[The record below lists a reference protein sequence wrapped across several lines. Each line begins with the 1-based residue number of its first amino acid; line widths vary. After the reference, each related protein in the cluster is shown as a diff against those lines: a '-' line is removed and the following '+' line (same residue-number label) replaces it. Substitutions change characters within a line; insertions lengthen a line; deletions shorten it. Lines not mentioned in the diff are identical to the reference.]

1 MLNELTVKDF
11 AIIQEISLPFHQGF
25 NILSGET
32 GAGKSVLLKSLSL
45 LMGGKASSDIVRTGA
60 KQAIIEGFFD
70 LSDRPDIKE
79 KLVSMGIDAEEDS
92 LIVRRVIAVNG
103 KSKVYLNGRL
113 STLSNLIQVVQPLI
127 QLTGQTAPL
136 IEITGQHETRNLLE
150 RTYHLEILDVF
161 AKLLPERSKYED
173 LFQQWNQKKSLLN
186 ELRENAQIAEQ
197 KLDFLQFQ
205 KKEIESLDLELG
217 EEESLENRYR
227 SIKNKQKL
235 VDFSQ
240 NSLML
245 LEEDDDSA
253 LNRMQKA
260 LQILEA
266 NEKYDSQIG
275 ELRPQLEQATDL
287 VSEFIYSLQ
296 SYASELSSEDED
308 IMDVEDRLSRFR
320 KLQKKYGETSEQI
333 LAYLEDIKAQIEDLE
348 NSEQNIDSLEKEIK
362 EIHLSLKS
370 LASQLHGKRKKAAKS
385 FAKQVNDELLDL
397 NMKGL
402 SFLVELAEKEDFDKR
417 GFSQIEFLCKTAAGD
432 SARALNKTASGGE
445 LSRILLSMKKVMGS
459 SELPRTYLF
468 DEVDTGVSGET
479 AAKVGG
485 KLREIAKG
493 QQVICVTH
501 LPQVAALGEHH
512 FYIEKSTVKQ
522 QAKMHVKEL
531 TKEDRVNEIARLISG
546 EKLSKTSLSHAKEL
560 LRQ

>member
-70 LSDRPDIKE
+70 LSDRPDIKD
-79 KLVSMGIDAEEDS
+79 KLVAMGIDAEEDS

-136 IEITGQHETRNLLE
+136 IEITGQHESKNLLE
-150 RTYHLEILDVF
+150 RAYHLEILDVF
-161 AKLLPERSKYED
+161 AKLMPERVIFEE
-173 LFQQWNQKKSLLN
+173 LFVQWNQKKKLLS

-205 KKEIESLDLELG
+205 KKEIESLDLEIG
-217 EEESLENRYR
+217 EEESLENKYR

-235 VDFSQ
+235 IEFSQ
-240 NSLML
+240 RTLQI

-253 LNRMQKA
+253 LSRMQKA
-260 LQILEA
+260 LQILES
-266 NEKYDSQIG
+266 NEKYDSQI
-275 ELRPQLEQATDL
+275 ESLKPQLEQAIDL
-287 VSEFIYSLQ
+287 SSEFIYSLQ
-296 SYASELSSEDED
+296 SYASGLDSEDED
-308 IMDVEDRLSRFR
+308 LIDVEDRLSRFR
-320 KLQKKYGETSEQI
+320 KLQKKYGETSEDILTYLSDIRSQI
-333 LAYLEDIKAQIEDLE
+333 DELQ
-348 NSEQNIDSLEKEIK
+348 NSEQNIDILEKEIK
-362 EIHLSLKS
+362 ELHLSLKG
-370 LASQLHGKRKKAAKS
+370 LAAKLHDKRKKAAKA
-385 FAKQVNDELLDL
+385 FAKQVNEELLDL

-402 SFLVELAEKEDFDKR
+402 SFLVELAEKEDFDKK
-417 GFSQIEFLCKTAAGD
+417 GYSQVEFLCKTAEGD
-432 SARALNKTASGGE
+432 NARALNKTASGGE

-479 AAKVGG
+479 AAKVGS

-512 FYIEKSTVKQ
+512 FFIEKSTEKK
-522 QAKMHVKEL
+522 QAKMQVKEL
-531 TKEDRVNEIARLISG
+531 AKDERVNEIARLISG

-560 LRQ
+560 LRH